1 MKSTLLLIALVF
13 TLAFASQDF
22 LAFTKKYG
30 KTYAGAEFQKRQT
43 IFQANQRF
51 IETHNAGNRT
61 YTVGINEFADLTHDE
76 FVHMYTMRRFDAT
89 KVEQKRVKK
98 FQAGLKLPVT
108 VDWRTKNAVTHIK
121 NQGQCGSCW
130 SFSTTGSCE
139 GARAISTGSLI
150 SLSEQQLVD
159 CSDSYGNQGCDGG
172 LMDDAFQYIIATGG
186 LETET
191 RYPYTAQDGTCQAN
205 PSYFRTDISGYQDI
219 TSGSEDD
226 LQTAV
231 ANVGPISV
239 AIDAGQS
246 SFQFYSGG
254 VYYSAG
260 CSPTQLDHGVLAVGY
275 GVYQGSD
282 YWLVKNSWGTSWGIQ
297 GYIMMS
303 RNRNNNCGIATM
315 ASYPTGAHAASLT
328 AVKKF
333 MKLKLTNFNP

>member
-1 MKSTLLLIALVF
+1 MKLLILAALII
-13 TLAFASQDF
+13 TLAFANTEFQEW
-22 LAFTKKYG
+22 TKKYNKG
-30 KTYAGAEFQKRQT
+30 YTGAEFQKRLN
-43 IFQANQRF
+43 IYLANNKY
-51 IETHNAGNRT
+51 IEEHNKGNYT
-61 YTVGINEFADLTHDE
+61 YTLGINEFADLTHDE
-76 FVHMYTMRRFDAT
+76 FAHFYLMPKFDAT
-89 KVEQKRVKK
+89 KIKRKNVV
-98 FQAGLKLPVT
+98 ALPTDVKLPAT
-108 VDWRTKNAVTHIK
+108 VDWRTKGAVTPIK

-139 GARAISTGSLI
+139 GARAIATGQLI

-159 CSDSYGNQGCDGG
+159 CSDSYGNQGCNGG
-172 LMDDAFQYIIATGG
+172 LMDDAFQYIIAVGG
-186 LETET
+186 LETES
-191 RYPYTAQDGTCQAN
+191 RYPYTAEDGTCQSN
-205 PSYFRTDISGYQDI
+205 PSYYRTDISGYQDI
-219 TSGSEDD
+219 QSGSESA

-260 CSPTQLDHGVLAVGY
+260 CSPTSLDHGVLAVGY

-282 YWLVKNSWGTSWGIQ
+282 YWLVKNSWGVSWGLQ

-315 ASYPTGAHAASLT
+315 SSYPTGAHAATGRFLHNQ
-328 AVKKF
+328 
-333 MKLKLTNFNP
+333 KLEHFTPQ